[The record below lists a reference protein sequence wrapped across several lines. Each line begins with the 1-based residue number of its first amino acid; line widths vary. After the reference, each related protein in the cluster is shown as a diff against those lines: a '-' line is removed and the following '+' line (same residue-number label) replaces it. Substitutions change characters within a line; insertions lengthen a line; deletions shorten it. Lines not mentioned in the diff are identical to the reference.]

1 MNKLLRII
9 SFEYKNIAFKKAF
22 IITTLI
28 MSIIVLGISFAPRIS
43 KAIEKANKN
52 SNTEETTKV
61 GYVIEKDIDE
71 KILKQIPRFMNSKK
85 YDSLD
90 QMKKDIKKEKIE
102 IGYNF
107 KSSEELEVI
116 SLTNSSGKFFG
127 SVHDIGTYSNELGEY
142 NKIKYLIEKNVDP
155 AKLAE
160 IEYKNYKLKEAS
172 LEKDASKFF
181 ALGYVVIMV
190 LYFLIIQYGIITA
203 TNIAREKNDR
213 TMELLITST
222 SSAKLLI
229 GKTIASVLV
238 AMTGLLAYILS
249 ALIGYIINK
258 STLSGIFEMIFKTAL
273 TPKFIIVLILFSLI
287 GGFMY
292 FILYAMCGS
301 LVNKVEDVNSSIGVP
316 QMIVVITFM
325 LAMSGLTAP
334 NTGIIK
340 LTSFIPITSPFIMI
354 MRVSVSEVSNMDIL
368 LSASILLIT
377 TILISKLSIR
387 VYRNTTLN
395 YGNKLNIV
403 KEIKKVFRRT
413 KA

>member
-43 KAIEKANKN
+43 KAIEKSNKN
-52 SNTEETTKV
+52 SKTEETTKV

-107 KSSEELEVI
+107 KVT

-155 AKLAE
+155 TKLAE
-160 IEYKNYKLKEAS
+160 IEYKNYKLTEVS

-377 TILISKLSIR
+377 TILISKLSIK

-403 KEIKKVFRRT
+403 KEIKKVFRRK

>member
-1 MNKLLRII
+1 
-9 SFEYKNIAFKKAF
+9 
-22 IITTLI
+22 
-28 MSIIVLGISFAPRIS
+28 
-43 KAIEKANKN
+43 
-52 SNTEETTKV
+52 
-61 GYVIEKDIDE
+61 
-71 KILKQIPRFMNSKK
+71 MNSKK

-127 SVHDIGTYSNELGEY
+127 SVHNIGTYSNELGEY
-142 NKIKYLIEKNVDP
+142 NKTKYLIEKNVDP
-155 AKLAE
+155 VKLAE
-160 IEYKNYKLKEAS
+160 IEYKNYKLTEVS